1 MNVQSFGDMAQ
12 YLFLRGRSVEL
23 NKTLDTLTQEM
34 STGIASNLPE
44 RLGGDLG
51 FVADLERS
59 ISKMDS
65 YQVAAQEAAL
75 LSSTAQDYLE
85 RINDNA
91 LNLGA
96 DILSLSSTSN
106 DTTAQELAAQ
116 SMTFLRETIS
126 NLNGQLSGRSLFAGT
141 DTGATPLESAD
152 TMMTALVAEVGALT
166 DVDDITQAVQDW
178 FDDPAGFDAIMYNG
192 STDDM
197 SAVRIG
203 ANEEVNFALRA
214 DDDRFKQAM
223 KSFALG
229 ALASEDYLGHLSTVE
244 SSALVERAG
253 TELMNAQSEL
263 TDVQSDIGFI
273 EARISETQTRNA
285 AALTSMGTTLNDLI
299 LADPAETASRIEEV
313 EFQLEALYSITVRS
327 SQLNLLNYM

>member
-12 YLFLRGRSVEL
+12 YLFLRRRSVEL

-51 FVADLERS
+51 FVVDLERS

-65 YQVAAQEAAL
+65 YKVAAQEAGLFA
-75 LSSTAQDYLE
+75 STAQSYLE

-91 LNLGA
+91 LNLGS
-96 DILSLSSTSN
+96 DILALSSTSN
-106 DTTAQELAAQ
+106 DTTTQEMATQ
-116 SMTFLRETIS
+116 SANFLTETIA
-126 NLNGQLSGRSLFAGT
+126 NLNGKLSGRSLFAGT
-141 DTGATPLESAD
+141 DTSSTPLESAD
-152 TMMTALVAEVGALT
+152 TMMTALIAEVGALT
-166 DVDDITQAVQDW
+166 DVDDIVQAVENW
-178 FDDPAGFDAIMYNG
+178 FNDPAGFDAIMYNG
-192 STDDM
+192 STNNM

-214 DDDRFKQAM
+214 DDDRLKQAM
-223 KSFALG
+223 QSFALG
-229 ALASEDYLGHLSTVE
+229 ALASSDNLSHLSTVE
-244 SSALVERAG
+244 SSALIKRAG

-263 TDVQSDIGFI
+263 TDVQSDLGFI
-273 EARISETQTRNA
+273 QARIDETQTRNT

-299 LADPAETASRIEEV
+299 LADPAETASRVEEV
-313 EFQLEALYSITVRS
+313 QFQLEALYSITVRS

>member
-12 YLFLRGRSVEL
+12 YLFLRRRSVEL

-51 FVADLERS
+51 FVVDLERS

-65 YQVAAQEAAL
+65 YKVAAQEAGLFA
-75 LSSTAQDYLE
+75 STAQSYLE

-91 LNLGA
+91 LNLGS
-96 DILSLSSTSN
+96 DILALSSTSN
-106 DTTAQELAAQ
+106 DTTTQEMATQ
-116 SMTFLRETIS
+116 SANFLTETIA
-126 NLNGQLSGRSLFAGT
+126 NLNGKLSGRSLFAGT
-141 DTGATPLESAD
+141 DTSSTPLESAD
-152 TMMTALVAEVGALT
+152 TMMTALIAEVGTLT
-166 DVDDITQAVQDW
+166 DVDDIVQAVENW
-178 FDDPAGFDAIMYNG
+178 FNDPAGFGAIMYNG
-192 STDDM
+192 STNNM

-214 DDDRFKQAM
+214 DDDRLKQAM
-223 KSFALG
+223 QSFALG
-229 ALASEDYLGHLSTVE
+229 ALASSDNLSHLSTVE
-244 SSALVERAG
+244 SSALIKRAG

-263 TDVQSDIGFI
+263 TDVQSDLGFI
-273 EARISETQTRNA
+273 QARIEETQTRNT

-299 LADPAETASRIEEV
+299 LADPAETASRVEEV
-313 EFQLEALYSITVRS
+313 QFQLEALYSITVRS